1 MQWGMNLLMK
11 YWVRRN
17 LYGREK
23 LFPEVEEYLW
33 FLDANHHNMT
43 DNDVSNIK

>member
-1 MQWGMNLLMK
+1 M
-11 YWVRRN
+11 
-17 LYGREK
+17 EK

-43 DNDVSNIK
+43 DNDASNIK